1 MMTTCTSSQ
10 CFLPRLQVFKNHK
23 LARINN
29 PYSNILLLIEEILHH
44 LGCVK
49 PCKEWDKLPINW
61 VSRISSINSIA
72 HVESGNLHSY
82 ILHPRAPEFPNSQG
96 DSETSTTDPA
106 SGGPDLLLLTRLIWT
121 DIPGYC
127 LANVERQCGNGHEL

>member
-23 LARINN
+23 LVRINN

-49 PCKEWDKLPINW
+49 PCKELDKLPINW

-72 HVESGNLHSY
+72 HVPVATC

-96 DSETSTTDPA
+96 DSEASTTDPA
-106 SGGPDLLLLTRLIWT
+106 SGGPDLLLRK
-121 DIPGYC
+121 PG
-127 LANVERQCGNGHEL
+127 